1 MIIDDRSPL
10 PDYILSHS
18 STVRSSKATVIQMEA
33 LWSVA
38 ILLGELWAQGSPVEG
53 RSVGDVWPCEAL
65 KSAGFLDHYVPFH
78 TTTQWLCYSLI
89 EVLETQLGI
98 TVDGKD
104 QLTPLTDY
112 PNGNFNILLCILK
125 HVLLYQTKPNT
136 LQLVQVACF
145 WIPDFLL

>member
-10 PDYILSHS
+10 PDYILSHP
-18 STVRSSKATVIQMEA
+18 STVRSSKATVIQMET
-33 LWSVA
+33 LWSVS

-65 KSAGFLDHYVPFH
+65 RSAGFSDPYVPFH
-78 TTTQWLCYSLI
+78 TTTQWLCYSII

-112 PNGNFNILLCILK
+112 PNGNCNILLCILK
-125 HVLLYQTKPNT
+125 HVLPYQTKPNT
-136 LQLVQVACF
+136 LQLV
-145 WIPDFLL
+145 